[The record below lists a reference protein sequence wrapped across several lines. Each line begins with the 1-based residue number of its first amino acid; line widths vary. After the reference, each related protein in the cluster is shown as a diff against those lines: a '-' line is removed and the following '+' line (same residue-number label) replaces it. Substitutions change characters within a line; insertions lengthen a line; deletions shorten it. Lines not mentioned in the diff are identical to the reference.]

1 MISQEFQFYRPT
13 EFSEVLS
20 LLGQDLGDVRVLA
33 GGMTLV
39 PAMNLGIARPDVVVS
54 LNHVKSLDA
63 IVVDGQCLR
72 LGTLVRH
79 RQIETDGRI
88 RAACPLLNEA
98 AGLIADVQVRHRGS
112 VGGSLAH
119 ADPAANYIPAMLA
132 LGARFRLASRAGER
146 WLHAGDFF
154 KGALET
160 DLKPG
165 EVLAEIT
172 VPVQTATQSSAYY
185 RLARL
190 HGSFAIVNA
199 AAVVDGDA
207 EATVVVGGATAKPIV
222 VEERIG
228 ALVGN
233 AAKLVERIGDAVHAA
248 CREPIDDLYGTPE
261 YRRSMARVAARRALA
276 EALRRRNTPNI
287 SEELS

>member
-13 EFSEVLS
+13 ELSEALS
-20 LLGQDLGDVRVLA
+20 LLEQDLGDVSLLA

-39 PAMNLGIARPDVVVS
+39 PAMNLGVARPNAVVS
-54 LNHVKSLDA
+54 LNHIKSLEA
-63 IVVDGQCLR
+63 VVVEDRCLR
-72 LGTLVRH
+72 LGALVRH
-79 RQIETDGRI
+79 RRIETDSRI
-88 RAACPLLNEA
+88 RAACPLLSEA

-119 ADPAANYIPAMLA
+119 ADPAANYMPVMVA
-132 LGARFRLASRAGER
+132 LGARLRLASRTGDR
-146 WLHAGDFF
+146 WVQAMEFI

-165 EVLAEIT
+165 ELLAEVE
-172 VPVQTATQSSAYY
+172 VPVQAASQSSAYY

-190 HGSFAIVNA
+190 HGSFAIANA
-199 AAVVDGDA
+199 AAVLNGDA
-207 EATVVVGGATAKPIV
+207 EARVVVGAAAAKPIV

-228 ALVGN
+228 AIAGS
-233 AAKLVERIGDAVHAA
+233 AEKIAERLGEAVHAA

-261 YRRSMARVAARRALA
+261 YRRSMARVAAKRAVE
-276 EALRRRNTPNI
+276 EALRRRDARNAR
-287 SEELS
+287 ED

>member
-13 EFSEVLS
+13 EFSDVLW
-20 LLGQDLGDVRVLA
+20 LLGQDLGDARVLA
-33 GGMTLV
+33 EGSTLV
-39 PAMNLGIARPDVVVS
+39 PAMNLGIARPDVIVS

-63 IVVDGQCLR
+63 IVVGGGSLR
-72 LGTLVRH
+72 LGALVRH
-79 RQIETDGRI
+79 RRIETDDRS

-119 ADPAANYIPAMLA
+119 ADPAANYIPAMLV
-132 LGARFRLASRAGER
+132 LGARFRLASRVGER

-154 KGALET
+154 KGPLET
-160 DLKPG
+160 ALKPG

-172 VPVQTATQSSAYY
+172 VPVQTATQTSAYH
-185 RLARL
+185 RIARL

-207 EATVVVGGATAKPIV
+207 EAKIAVSGATAKPIV

-228 ALVGN
+228 TLVGN
-233 AAKLVERIGDAVHAA
+233 PEKLVERIGDAVHAA
-248 CREPIDDLYGTPE
+248 CREPIDDLYGTSE

-287 SEELS
+287 REELS